1 MLKKIEEMKGSMA
14 AWHFCFANPLTNDQ
28 KEVVSKSLVT
38 FCEQW
43 TSHGDKVYS
52 SFIIHSNFVLV
63 IAEQEDSIGGCS
75 KDGLF
80 RTMKDLGARLDMDF
94 FDRMS
99 VPVEIHGVEK
109 ICSFSEIKTMLQSGD
124 IKDLKIWDTSL
135 QWIHSTKELGYKS
148 PQATWFKKYLAIPV
162 E

>member
-14 AWHFCFANPLTNDQ
+14 VWHFCFAKPLTNDQ
-28 KEVVSKSLVT
+28 KEMVSGSLED

-52 SFIIHSNFVLV
+52 SYLIHSNYVLV
-63 IAEQEDSIGGCS
+63 LAEQEDPIGGCS

-80 RTMKDLGARLDMDF
+80 RTMKELGVKLDIDF

-99 VPVEIHGVEK
+99 VPVEIDGVEK
-109 ICSFSEIKTMLQSGD
+109 ICSFSEIKTKVQSGA
-124 IKDLKIWDTSL
+124 IQDLKIWDTSL
-135 QWIHSTKELGYKS
+135 SWIQSTKELGYKS
-148 PQATWFKKYLAIPV
+148 PQATWFKKYLPLPV